1 MHSVEILR
9 KDVKNFTLRVKPNGK
24 TELVVPL
31 LATKKHIDKILEKRK
46 NWIDEK
52 KEYFS
57 KFKSVEKKLI
67 SGENMKY
74 LGKNYRLKV
83 YETYKNERV
92 ILSSGKL
99 NLYVKN
105 KDDYNKKLNLIECWY
120 KEKAMIHFLNTVNKY
135 NKITQKDSINVRIRK
150 MKTRWGSCNKTK
162 KYINLNLN
170 LIKKPKICIEYVV
183 FHELAHLI
191 YPNHSKDF
199 YNYLSLYMSDWK
211 EREKILNEA
220 EI

>member
-24 TELVVPL
+24 TKLVVPL

-92 ILSSGKL
+92 ILSRGKL

>member
-1 MHSVEILR
+1 MHNVEILR

-83 YETYKNERV
+83 YETYKNEMV
-92 ILSSGKL
+92 ILSRGKL

>member
-92 ILSSGKL
+92 ILSRGKL

-105 KDDYNKKLNLIECWY
+105 KYDYNKKLNLIECWY

>member
-74 LGKNYRLKV
+74 FGKNYRLKV

-92 ILSSGKL
+92 ILSRGKL

>member
-52 KEYFS
+52 KEYIS

-92 ILSSGKL
+92 ILSRGKL

>member
-92 ILSSGKL
+92 ILSRGKL

-105 KDDYNKKLNLIECWY
+105 KDDYNKKLNLIECWH

>member
-24 TELVVPL
+24 TKLVVPL

-92 ILSSGKL
+92 ILSRGKL

-191 YPNHSKDF
+191 YSNHSKDF

>member
-92 ILSSGKL
+92 ILSRGKL

-162 KYINLNLN
+162 KYINLNRN

>member
-1 MHSVEILR
+1 MHSIEILR

-92 ILSSGKL
+92 ILSRGKL

>member
-1 MHSVEILR
+1 
-9 KDVKNFTLRVKPNGK
+9 
-24 TELVVPL
+24 
-31 LATKKHIDKILEKRK
+31 
-46 NWIDEK
+46 
-52 KEYFS
+52 
-57 KFKSVEKKLI
+57 
-67 SGENMKY
+67 
-74 LGKNYRLKV
+74 
-83 YETYKNERV
+83 
-92 ILSSGKL
+92 
-99 NLYVKN
+99 
-105 KDDYNKKLNLIECWY
+105 
-120 KEKAMIHFLNTVNKY
+120 MIHFLNTVNKY

>member
-1 MHSVEILR
+1 MHNVEILR

-74 LGKNYRLKV
+74 FGKNYRLKV

-92 ILSSGKL
+92 ILSRGKL

>member
-24 TELVVPL
+24 TKLVVPL

-92 ILSSGKL
+92 ILSRGKL

-150 MKTRWGSCNKTK
+150 MRTRWGSCNKTK

>member
-31 LATKKHIDKILEKRK
+31 LATKKHIDKILGKRK

-92 ILSSGKL
+92 ILSLGKL

-199 YNYLSLYMSDWK
+199 YNYLSL
-211 EREKILNEA
+211 
-220 EI
+220 

>member
-92 ILSSGKL
+92 ILSRGKL

-211 EREKILNEA
+211 GREKILNEA

>member
-92 ILSSGKL
+92 ILSRGKL
-99 NLYVKN
+99 NL
-105 KDDYNKKLNLIECWY
+105 
-120 KEKAMIHFLNTVNKY
+120 
-135 NKITQKDSINVRIRK
+135 
-150 MKTRWGSCNKTK
+150 
-162 KYINLNLN
+162 
-170 LIKKPKICIEYVV
+170 
-183 FHELAHLI
+183 
-191 YPNHSKDF
+191 
-199 YNYLSLYMSDWK
+199 
-211 EREKILNEA
+211 
-220 EI
+220 

>member
-31 LATKKHIDKILEKRK
+31 LATKKHIDKILGKRK

-92 ILSSGKL
+92 ILSLGKL

>member
-1 MHSVEILR
+1 MHNVEILR

-92 ILSSGKL
+92 ILSRGKL

>member
-1 MHSVEILR
+1 MHNVEILR

-92 ILSSGKL
+92 ILSRGKL

-191 YPNHSKDF
+191 YPNYSKDF

>member
-92 ILSSGKL
+92 ILSRGKL